1 MTSTFWPHC
10 LKHRFHLIMT
20 SWLWPSVMAVITNLT
35 SRPPW
40 RAWRWPPCHK
50 IIFSLSCCV
59 LRTTMTVAKSLQLP
73 QYLQFI
79 LRNTFPCNSYRCI
92 PRSTALLW
100 GACKFVKGKW
110 KPQRTR
116 LTNSSSL
123 DLLGERRNAFE
134 CKPASK
140 AAAALA
146 TAASTITTT
155 NNEISFSI
163 LLKILP
169 RPRGL
174 KKTMV
179 AY

>member
-10 LKHRFHLIMT
+10 LKHRFPLIMT
-20 SWLWPSVMAVITNLT
+20 SWLWPSVMAVINNLT

-100 GACKFVKGKW
+100 GASTCKFVKGKW

-134 CKPASK
+134 CKPAS
-140 AAAALA
+140 
-146 TAASTITTT
+146 TTT
-155 NNEISFSI
+155 TNEISFSI
-163 LLKILP
+163 LLKIHP

-174 KKTMV
+174 KTM
-179 AY
+179 AA